1 MAGNHMS
8 ELSPR
13 QRMINMMYLVLTALL
28 ALNISK
34 EVLEAFQT
42 MDNSIGFSYDEKLSF
57 NKKEY
62 DAFKIKAMNNPEKLG
77 YWNEVAGTVKNES
90 KKLIS
95 VLDTI
100 RLKIQELAE
109 LDEDGKL
116 IALDDKEI
124 TLAVLVKTPEEKGYG
139 YGQLLKEAR
148 QNYKDFLLSLDTLG
162 IYQGLDSIYKLNI
175 YSLFENPDYDSDG
188 PDGRAEPRSWENKY
202 YGHVPVA
209 AMAFMNQMKLDVGN
223 MEGSVLEL
231 LQKKTGQSSITV
243 NSQIGVVTAP
253 KQSIML
259 GDSFH
264 ARVFIAGVDTNQLPK
279 FNTYNYD
286 TEGNR
291 IDDIVKDTL
300 LVDGSE
306 GVFSVKPTKQGT
318 YWLGGDILVQSEE
331 GEKKYEF
338 KQQYRVDEPMSVIS
352 PEKMNVIYTEVVN
365 PLSISVP
372 GYSSDELQLY
382 SDFPGCKIKRI
393 KNGSYEAVIA
403 KRQKKKETVM
413 NLYVK
418 HKGTG
423 KLVGK
428 KIKFRVKNVPPPKPT
443 IRNKVGSQTL
453 SVGSLST
460 AAGIRATLENFDFDI
475 QYVITSY
482 TYSYPTN
489 TGAYKSQTYKGGRF
503 KDIKSQFN
511 SLKPG
516 QKIYFENF
524 EYKLKGSNSKP
535 VELRET
541 LVITIK

>member
-1 MAGNHMS
+1 MS

-28 ALNISK
+28 AMNISK
-34 EVLEAFQT
+34 EVLLAFQKIDT
-42 MDNSIGFSYDEKLSF
+42 SIAHSYSD
-57 NKKEY
+57 
-62 DAFKIKAMNNPEKLG
+62 KLG
-77 YWNEVAGTVKNES
+77 FNDKHYDDFDYRAAQNPGKLGVWNDIAKDLKLNS
-90 KKLIS
+90 KEIIEL
-95 VLDTI
+95 LDTV
-100 RLKIQELAE
+100 RAVMTRETGV
-109 LDEDGKL
+109 DDDGQ
-116 IALDDKEI
+116 IINMDDKEI
-124 TLAVLVKTPEEKGYG
+124 TIDVLIKSKEEKGYG
-139 YGQLLKEAR
+139 LGKKLKAAR
-148 QNYKDFLLSLDTLG
+148 AKYKDYLLGLDTLN
-162 IYQGLDSIYKLNI
+162 IYEGSDTIYKMNI
-175 YSLFENPDYDSDG
+175 QSLFTTEDWVPPDAKKTAA
-188 PDGRAEPRSWENKY
+188 PMSWEYQFKKLP
-202 YGHVPVA
+202 PVA
-209 AMAFMNQMKLDVGN
+209 ALAFMNKMKLDVGN
-223 MEGSVLEL
+223 IEGTILEL
-231 LQKKTGQSSITV
+231 IQKKTGQSSITV
-243 NSQIGVVTAP
+243 NSQLGVVTAP

-291 IDDIVKDTL
+291 IEDIVKDTL

-382 SDFPGCKIKRI
+382 SDFSGCKIKRI
-393 KNGSYEAVIA
+393 KNGSYEAIIS

-413 NLYVK
+413 SLYVK

-428 KIKFRVKNVPPPKPT
+428 KIKFRVKNVPPPKPS